1 MIHILS
7 TLSAGTEQNPLVA
20 ASGDSSSGSFMALFA
35 QAITQGVAG
44 DKAGN
49 PLLATLLGHKGQ
61 KVDISVEGLAVEAK
75 QPGQPLVSE
84 AGDATAD
91 IDASLMSMLGLP
103 GAGSATSVATAAE
116 IESKSVTVAKA
127 KAVGVAAGVVPDV
140 VTATVPGVVAEV
152 VAAAR
157 NMAGVV
163 LEAQAVPVAADA
175 GKPAQTAVP
184 GAVTA
189 PAAALVAITIDQ
201 GPSGKKLPNPRAV
214 IAGQAKPGLIGAR
227 LDVSKIEIAKPE
239 PSSSDLLPD
248 DPRLATLSV
257 LPVSKDAAASIATSD
272 AVTMPV
278 SGQEAA
284 LLAVRGHAA
293 GQSGK
298 LVLGMQSGFG
308 APAWQQELGD
318 KVVWLAGRHGQMAE
332 LVLNPPS
339 LGAVEVRLN
348 LSGQEATAQFFSANP
363 NVRDAIEAALPRLR
377 EMMASA
383 GIAMGEAMVSDQSF
397 GQRDKA
403 EQGPGFSHGGMS
415 TLSSA
420 EEGQS
425 TLAIRVS
432 GTSLLDF
439 FA

>member
-175 GKPAQTAVP
+175 GKPAQTA
-184 GAVTA
+184 
-189 PAAALVAITIDQ
+189 
-201 GPSGKKLPNPRAV
+201 
-214 IAGQAKPGLIGAR
+214 
-227 LDVSKIEIAKPE
+227 
-239 PSSSDLLPD
+239 
-248 DPRLATLSV
+248 
-257 LPVSKDAAASIATSD
+257 
-272 AVTMPV
+272 
-278 SGQEAA
+278 
-284 LLAVRGHAA
+284 
-293 GQSGK
+293 
-298 LVLGMQSGFG
+298 
-308 APAWQQELGD
+308 
-318 KVVWLAGRHGQMAE
+318 
-332 LVLNPPS
+332 
-339 LGAVEVRLN
+339 
-348 LSGQEATAQFFSANP
+348 
-363 NVRDAIEAALPRLR
+363 
-377 EMMASA
+377 
-383 GIAMGEAMVSDQSF
+383 
-397 GQRDKA
+397 
-403 EQGPGFSHGGMS
+403 
-415 TLSSA
+415 
-420 EEGQS
+420 
-425 TLAIRVS
+425 
-432 GTSLLDF
+432 
-439 FA
+439 